1 MKIKKQIG
9 TILSNEKG
17 MVLPLGLMFLAIIS
31 LMGTTAVIVTTT
43 DLKIGS
49 NYKTSEQAFYASEA
63 GVQEAMTRFRN
74 NSTNFIHDAHT
85 TNPAWQ
91 AYIGTDVKAKG
102 KGYDSSNSNHIRVPS
117 LQSDL
122 DYVVE
127 IIHQTD
133 AAGNVL
139 YWGDP
144 DGDGISGRNTIV
156 YSGNKNIYLVTS
168 YGYSGT
174 STKVIEIEMTVV
186 PPITVPAALYVEAS
200 TKIQGAS
207 THIIGTDSCGADNKP
222 GIATT
227 KPDTEPIT
235 FNPPSLL
242 GTNVIGTQ
250 DNVSYS
256 NTNMYVQSVVD
267 SFKGSADFTHTVS
280 NATHTGMNWG
290 TPIPGITQQDPSSCS
305 CNNIVYYDTQGTD
318 IKLSGGT
325 SGCGI
330 LLVDGDLNMN
340 GDFSWHGIVI
350 VTGSVIFL
358 GGGDKNITGAL
369 IAGGSL
375 DADIDIIGGNSNIV
389 YCSSAIDDQT
399 KNRPLRILSW
409 QEKM

>member
-1 MKIKKQIG
+1 MLNIALKFG
-9 TILSNEKG
+9 NEKG
-17 MVLPLGLMFLAIIS
+17 MVLPLGLMFLAIIAI
-31 LMGTTAVIVTTT
+31 LGTTAVIITTT
-43 DLKIGS
+43 DLKIGT
-49 NYKTSEQAFYASEA
+49 NYKLSEQAFYAAEA
-63 GVQEAMTRFRN
+63 GVQEAMARFRN
-74 NSTNFIHDAHT
+74 NAANPINDGHPTHT
-85 TNPAWQ
+85 QWR
-91 AYIGTDVKAKG
+91 AYIGTDIKAQG
-102 KGYDSSNSNHIRVPS
+102 KGWETGNLMHVKVPS

-133 AAGNVL
+133 ATGKIL

-144 DGDGISGRNTIV
+144 DGDGISGRNTTT
-156 YSGNKNIYLVTS
+156 GQNIYLVTS

-174 STKVIEIEMTVV
+174 STKVIEVEMTRV

-200 TKIQGAS
+200 TKIQGDS

-235 FNPPSLL
+235 FTPPSLL
-242 GTNVIGTQ
+242 GTNVIGTP

-256 NTNMYVQSVVD
+256 NTNMDVQSIVD

-290 TPIPGITQQDPSSCS
+290 TPIPGMTQQDPSFCS

-358 GGGDKNITGAL
+358 GGGDKNITGVL

-375 DADIDIIGGNSNIV
+375 DADIDVIGGNSNIV
-389 YCSSAIDDQT
+389 YCSSAIDAQT
-399 KNRPLRILSW
+399 ENRPLLILNW
-409 QEKM
+409 KQKM

>member
-1 MKIKKQIG
+1 ME
-9 TILSNEKG
+9 S
-17 MVLPLGLMFLAIIS
+17 A
-31 LMGTTAVIVTTT
+31 
-43 DLKIGS
+43 
-49 NYKTSEQAFYASEA
+49 
-63 GVQEAMTRFRN
+63 
-74 NSTNFIHDAHT
+74 
-85 TNPAWQ
+85 
-91 AYIGTDVKAKG
+91 
-102 KGYDSSNSNHIRVPS
+102 
-117 LQSDL
+117 
-122 DYVVE
+122 
-127 IIHQTD
+127 
-133 AAGNVL
+133 
-139 YWGDP
+139 
-144 DGDGISGRNTIV
+144 DGIP
-156 YSGNKNIYLVTS
+156 L
-168 YGYSGT
+168 
-174 STKVIEIEMTVV
+174 
-186 PPITVPAALYVEAS
+186 PITVPAALYVEAS
-200 TKIQGAS
+200 TKIQGDS

-235 FNPPSLL
+235 FTPPSLL

-290 TPIPGITQQDPSSCS
+290 TPIPGMTQQDPSFCS

-358 GGGDKNITGAL
+358 GGGDRQKTVLCLYLTGKKRCKGLPFSAL
-369 IAGGSL
+369 FFLPPAFGQRS
-375 DADIDIIGGNSNIV
+375 IV
-389 YCSSAIDDQT
+389 FFF
-399 KNRPLRILSW
+399 
-409 QEKM
+409 